1 MQARLNLK
9 RYFAPFPVAEAS
21 SAHADKEKTDHE
33 CHSVAIR
40 SAS

>member
-9 RYFAPFPVAEAS
+9 RYFAPFPVAEPS
-21 SAHADKEKTDHE
+21 SAAAAKEKINHE
-33 CHSVAIR
+33 GHSVAIR